1 MSAYLHRR
9 HFLQSSAALAAA
21 CTLPGPAAAVGQGL
35 QPTDRVRLAIVGVS
49 GQGGRDLTEVVR
61 TGLADIAA
69 LCDVDQQLAAP
80 VRRKFP
86 QARFYDDYRRMLEQ
100 KDIHAVLVATPD
112 HHHAFAAVGAMRA
125 SKHVFCQ
132 KPLAHSVHEVRV
144 MMETASRHK
153 VVTQMGTQVHA
164 SNNYRRVVEIIQG
177 GVLGQVRRVHVWCEK
192 RPDAMVRA
200 KESQPPKTLNYDL
213 WLGPAPAR
221 SYPPYRLG
229 ANGAH
234 GIHQDWRWWWDFG
247 GGILADMA
255 CHYMDLPHW
264 ALNLRQPTTV
274 AAQGRVTYQ
283 GDNNMPDLLQVDY
296 EYPARGDQ
304 PPVHLTWYHG
314 MPGPDLAGK
323 VRYAGYPSGGVLFE
337 GAKGRLIA
345 DFDKHQLLPEERF
358 KDFQPPPRTIAAS
371 VGHYREWLQA
381 IRDSGQTTCN
391 FDYSGALTETVLLGN
406 VAYRA
411 GGGKLQYDA
420 KTGRVSGNNNAEQ
433 YLRRD
438 YRRGWTL

>member
-1 MSAYLHRR
+1 MSMHMHRR
-9 HFLQSSAALAAA
+9 DFLQSSVALAAA
-21 CTLPGPAAAVGQGL
+21 GTLSGPAAAVGQRL

-49 GQGGRDLTEVVR
+49 GQGGRDLNEVLR
-61 TGLADIAA
+61 TNLADIVA
-69 LCDVDQQLAAP
+69 LCDVDQQVAAP
-80 VRRKFP
+80 VRKKFP
-86 QARFYDDYRRMLEQ
+86 QARFYDDYRRMVEQ

-112 HHHAFAAVGAMRA
+112 HHHAFAGVGAMRA
-125 SKHVFCQ
+125 GKHVFCQ

-144 MMETASRHK
+144 MMEAASRHK

-164 SNNYRRVVEIIQG
+164 SDHYRRVVEIVQG
-177 GVLGQVRRVHVWCEK
+177 GVLGQVRRVQVWCEK
-192 RPDAMVRA
+192 RPDGMVRA

-221 SYPPYRLG
+221 PYPPYQLG
-229 ANGAH
+229 GKGTH
-234 GIHQDWRWWWDFG
+234 GIHLDWRWWWDFG

-264 ALNLRQPTTV
+264 ALNLRHPTTV
-274 AAQGRVTYQ
+274 AAQGRITYQ

-296 EYPARGDQ
+296 EYPARGDG

-323 VRYAGYPSGGVLFE
+323 VRYAGYSAGGVLFE
-337 GAKGRLIA
+337 GAKGHLIA
-345 DFDKHQLLPEERF
+345 DFDKYQLLPEERF
-358 KDFQPPPRTIAAS
+358 RGFQPPPRTIAAS
-371 VGHYREWLQA
+371 LGHYREWLQA
-381 IRDSGQTTCN
+381 IRDGGQTTCN

-411 GGGKLQYDA
+411 GGAKLRYDA

-433 YLRRD
+433 YLRRE